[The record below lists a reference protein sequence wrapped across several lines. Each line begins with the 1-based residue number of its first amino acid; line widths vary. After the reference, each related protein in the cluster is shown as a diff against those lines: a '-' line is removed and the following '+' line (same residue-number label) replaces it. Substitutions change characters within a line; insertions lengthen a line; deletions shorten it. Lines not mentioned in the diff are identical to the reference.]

1 MQTRDPSCGI
11 LWIGAAVQAVAI
23 KTHHLIGRWAAQRA
37 SKRKNPMASGAN
49 TYRPGHYTGLGFLI
63 GLFVGILADQLALGM
78 IFGFFI
84 GAAIDAN
91 KRRAAAADSDTKQTQ
106 N

>member
-1 MQTRDPSCGI
+1 
-11 LWIGAAVQAVAI
+11 
-23 KTHHLIGRWAAQRA
+23 
-37 SKRKNPMASGAN
+37 MASGAN

-84 GAAIDAN
+84 GAAIDGS
-91 KRRAAAADSDTKQTQ
+91 KRRAAAADGESKQTE